1 MEKVIYKVL
10 KEIHF
15 AEKYAEICNSFSNF
29 NNGINFRKSVII
41 PMLEEHNLNMTYAS
55 REKLFYTDIDHE
67 NISIRFSFSTKHG
80 FVEAFY
86 VFRSSNGSRVLG
98 RFNSIAKIEKEDF
111 DNNVKHPFPIATSVE
126 DLKSILDTVF
136 KLHQDYISN
145 FLAHKF

>member
-1 MEKVIYKVL
+1 MEEIINKVL

-15 AEKYAEICNSFSNF
+15 AQRFTELCNSFPNF
-29 NNGINFRKSVII
+29 DNGINFRKSVII
-41 PMLEEHNLNMTYAS
+41 PILQEHNMNMTYAS
-55 REKLFYTDIDHE
+55 REKLFYTDIDHK

-86 VFRSSNGSRVLG
+86 VFRSTDGSRVLG
-98 RFNSIAKIEKEDF
+98 RFNSIAKIENEDF

-136 KLHQDYISN
+136 KLHQDFISN
-145 FLAHKF
+145 LTTYNL